1 MREIRSLNNG
11 VKGNNFQH
19 SYDVQIFNLNISQI
33 KLPLVTNQMLID
45 AYETA
50 FAYEI
55 SDSMPSNENMG
66 SNASPFSLHLLI
78 DFFGKNL

>member
-1 MREIRSLNNG
+1 MNN
-11 VKGNNFQH
+11 QA
-19 SYDVQIFNLNISQI
+19 
-33 KLPLVTNQMLID
+33 LID

-55 SDSMPSNENMG
+55 SDSLPNNETLG
-66 SNASPFSLHLLI
+66 LNANPFSLHLLI